1 LETIP
6 LKGRK
11 SAYKFYLDLEKAL
24 NGDWNDAVI
33 GVNIRDKRR
42 LKEINSKNLVI
53 PFGYIKEPRKIV
65 EIFKD
70 YQDLVRSTN

>member
-1 LETIP
+1 MLKTSLETIP

-11 SAYKFYLDLEKAL
+11 SAYKFYLGLEKAL

-42 LKEINSKNLVI
+42 LKEINSK
-53 PFGYIKEPRKIV
+53 
-65 EIFKD
+65 
-70 YQDLVRSTN
+70 T

>member
-1 LETIP
+1 METIP

-53 PFGYIKEPRKIV
+53 LDILRNPAKLLKYSKIIKI
-65 EIFKD
+65 
-70 YQDLVRSTN
+70 